1 MVAFPTVSTGPDR
14 VDTIDEYL
22 REVLEPALAGL
33 GCVVERFD
41 NPVAGHGPL
50 LVGRRHEADD
60 RPTVL
65 VYGHADVVDGLAG
78 QWSHDRDPW
87 RLAQAGAGSQ
97 ERWYGRGAADNKAQ
111 HLVNLSALG
120 ILLAEQGRLG
130 FNLTVLIETSEEVGS
145 PGLAEFAQEHR
156 DLLAADVLIASD
168 GPRLAVDVPTLFLGA
183 RGGVNLDLDV
193 DLRLGSYH
201 SGNWG
206 GILRNPATT
215 LAGAIDSLV
224 DGHGRVRVEALR
236 PPPPSESVRAALGR
250 LDLHS
255 EPDDPEPD
263 PTWGETELSPAER
276 LYAWNTLEVLAIG
289 SGDVDRPVNAI
300 PGRARACLQLRFVV
314 GTDISNVAT
323 RVQEHLDGLGFSMVR
338 VRETMSFAASRTD
351 PDHPWVSW
359 AAQVLAANTDGELAV
374 LPNIGGSLPNY
385 VFTDVLGL
393 PTIWLPHSHPGCR
406 QHAPDEHMLKVVA
419 RDGMVLATALFHALG
434 NAPTP
439 RSTPDPARG
448 PRRRTRP

>member
-168 GPRLAVDVPTLFLGA
+168 GPRLAVDVPTLFSVPVAESTWTSTSTCGSAPTTRATGA
-183 RGGVNLDLDV
+183 E
-193 DLRLGSYH
+193 SC
-201 SGNWG
+201 
-206 GILRNPATT
+206 
-215 LAGAIDSLV
+215 AI
-224 DGHGRVRVEALR
+224 RR
-236 PPPPSESVRAALGR
+236 PP
-250 LDLHS
+250 
-255 EPDDPEPD
+255 
-263 PTWGETELSPAER
+263 W
-276 LYAWNTLEVLAIG
+276 
-289 SGDVDRPVNAI
+289 
-300 PGRARACLQLRFVV
+300 PGRS
-314 GTDISNVAT
+314 I
-323 RVQEHLDGLGFSMVR
+323 
-338 VRETMSFAASRTD
+338 ASST
-351 PDHPWVSW
+351 
-359 AAQVLAANTDGELAV
+359 ATDGCAWRRC
-374 LPNIGGSLPNY
+374 
-385 VFTDVLGL
+385 D
-393 PTIWLPHSHPGCR
+393 R
-406 QHAPDEHMLKVVA
+406 
-419 RDGMVLATALFHALG
+419 
-434 NAPTP
+434 
-439 RSTPDPARG
+439 
-448 PRRRTRP
+448 PRRRSQCAPRWAASTCTPNRTTRSRTRRGVRPS

>member
-300 PGRARACLQLRFVV
+300 PGRARLPAAAVRRRNRYQQRGDSGAGAPRWARL
-314 GTDISNVAT
+314 
-323 RVQEHLDGLGFSMVR
+323 LDGPGAR
-338 VRETMSFAASRTD
+338 
-351 PDHPWVSW
+351 DHELRRQPHRPGPS
-359 AAQVLAANTDGELAV
+359 LGELGRA
-374 LPNIGGSLPNY
+374 G
-385 VFTDVLGL
+385 
-393 PTIWLPHSHPGCR
+393 
-406 QHAPDEHMLKVVA
+406 A
-419 RDGMVLATALFHALG
+419 R
-434 NAPTP
+434 
-439 RSTPDPARG
+439 REYRRRARG
-448 PRRRTRP
+448 PAEYRWVPT